1 MKRIISILGLFLLVS
16 VSAFAQS
23 NISITSLAF
32 VEKVKVENGK
42 DVKVLEK
49 ASSVLPG
56 ETVVFKNIVENKN
69 TSVAKEVVVNNI
81 IPKEIAF
88 VEAFSSEE
96 KLTQFEFSVDG
107 TVFAKADKLMIKDKT
122 TAALRVAR
130 PEEYTNVRW
139 IYTQGIPAKGQLE
152 FNYRGVLK

>member
-1 MKRIISILGLFLLVS
+1 MKKIINMLSLFLLVS
-16 VSAFAQS
+16 TSAFAQT

-32 VEKVKVENGK
+32 VEKVKIENGK

-49 ASSVLPG
+49 ATSVLPG

-69 TSVAKEVVVNNI
+69 TSVAKDVVVNNL
-81 IPKEIAF
+81 IPKEIIF

-96 KLTQFEFSVDG
+96 KVTQFEFSVDG
-107 TVFAKADKLMIKDKT
+107 NIFAKAGKLMIKDKE
-122 TAALRVAR
+122 TATLRVAR
-130 PEEYTNVRW
+130 PEEYTNIRW
-139 IYTQGIPAKGQLE
+139 IYNQGIPAKSQLE